1 MILYAQTNKN
11 EPVMGTDRWK
21 VVHSVELPR
30 DQFIH
35 FQNHM
40 FYDRTFIEEHS
51 SELYVDMDGNIR
63 GLLVLC
69 EGSEDG
75 ILVNSEGSNYARYSA
90 YLPGARSLLLLDSH
104 PALKDFCQQMS
115 AMVGKCTQYV
125 LDSHTEGEAALGYL
139 GIDLNAPPE
148 GFSIPLFLKMLSE
161 RPEIESAEATLDGF
175 RVTVAEPYLK
185 NSGPEQS
192 M

>member
-1 MILYAQTNKN
+1 MIVYAQTKRK
-11 EPVMGTDRWK
+11 EPVMSADRWK
-21 VVHSVELPR
+21 IVHSVELPR
-30 DQFIH
+30 DQFMH
-35 FQNHM
+35 FKNHM
-40 FYDRTFIEEHS
+40 LDDHPFIAEQS
-51 SELYVDMDGNIR
+51 SELYVDRDGTTR

-125 LDSHTEGEAALGYL
+125 LDSHAEGEAALGYL
-139 GIDLNAPPE
+139 EIDLNAPPE
-148 GFSIPLFLKMLSE
+148 GFSVPLFLKMLSE
-161 RPEIESAEATLDGF
+161 RPEIESAETAFDGF
-175 RVTVAEPYLK
+175 RVTVAEPYIQ